1 VAKLAADFSTTE
13 DVADQYNLA
22 AVIPVDKTT
31 KVAVGMLNIKPETG
45 DDVTEWYANVTYKF
59 TSQKNVS
66 VFAEIA
72 DSDEDDIE
80 IGYLAGI
87 RLKF

>member
-1 VAKLAADFSTTE
+1 
-13 DVADQYNLA
+13 
-22 AVIPVDKTT
+22 
-31 KVAVGMLNIKPETG
+31 MLNIKPETG

-59 TSQKNVS
+59 PSQKNVS

-72 DSDEDDIE
+72 DTDEDDIE
-80 IGYLAGI
+80 IGYLAGM